1 MIRHAVADP
10 GIGGPGN
17 PPPWRHQFFSDHR
30 SHKPQTFIE
39 VNMHSPQQT
48 IQQGKQ
54 SSNNKL
60 NVSEQLLLFCLS
72 QLQAVQLRG
81 VAKVAL

>member
-1 MIRHAVADP
+1 
-10 GIGGPGN
+10 
-17 PPPWRHQFFSDHR
+17 
-30 SHKPQTFIE
+30 
-39 VNMHSPQQT
+39 MHSPQQT